1 MKTYQNKTFILKTMF
16 LETVVMMVTFIFLL
30 RQSIW
35 VVLPQNPSDH
45 QTLFVF
51 GHVILNVTF
60 SSMNEFMYP
69 MIKIILWF

>member
-1 MKTYQNKTFILKTMF
+1 MF

-60 SSMNEFMYP
+60 SSMDEFNGIMYP